1 MKKIND
7 TYILDHFK
15 NGDTSVFKDIVIAYQ
30 DSIYNLCVYMIGDP
44 TNAEDVTQEV
54 FLKAYQKLK
63 SFTPN
68 ATIYTW
74 LYRIAVNTC
83 IDYKRKTSF
92 ESIFKHQYSEDIIEN
107 EIATPSESKEETT
120 DSEQLGFALKRA
132 INKLSEKL
140 KAVVILYE
148 MDGLSYEEI
157 AEALDISIGTVK
169 SRLSRARKELKR
181 YMKKYYSPSNNF

>member
-1 MKKIND
+1 
-7 TYILDHFK
+7 
-15 NGDTSVFKDIVIAYQ
+15 VFKDIVIAYQ

>member
-44 TNAEDVTQEV
+44 ANAEDVTQEV